1 MSTDKREN
9 VTFAERKEEFECQV
23 QTAQTI
29 AISGHMNPDGDCI
42 GSCLGLYT
50 YIVEQYPEKEVTLF
64 LEPVQDKFS
73 FLKYADQITQE
84 KKIDGPYDLFFS
96 LDCSDTDRLH
106 NFKGYFEEAKY
117 KICVDHHFTNEGFG
131 DLRFIVPDASST
143 CEVLFDM
150 FDWDKIS
157 LECAQ
162 DLYMGIVHDTG
173 VFKHTN
179 TTRKTMETAGAL
191 LEKGIHS
198 EDIIDRT
205 FYKKSY
211 VQNQILG
218 RALME
223 SIILLHGKV
232 IFSIVRKR
240 DFDFYGIDSSDLDG
254 IIDQLRVTDGSSK
267 QKNSFIR
274 FIPISD
280 NVTKLGCLSKT
291 HWKYSGRIRIK
302 GSSMSDFFLMYNA
315 AKLCHYIM
323 GSKTWFFLNIKNSAY
338 HKLIPAFLLVHLTDA
353 LPYG

>member
-9 VTFAERKEEFECQV
+9 VTFAERKEEFERQV

-162 DLYMGIVHDTG
+162 DLYMGIVHVTG

-218 RALME
+218 RALVE
-223 SIILLHGKV
+223 SILLLDGR
-232 IFSIVRKR
+232 IIVGRVRQK
-240 DFDFYGIDSSDLDG
+240 DMEFYGAIPADLDG
-254 IIDQLRVTDGSSK
+254 IVSQLRVTDGVEVAIFLYETGNHQYKVSLRSNGPVDVSAVCAYFGGGGHVKAAGCTMYGTVYDVINNLTLHIEK
-267 QKNSFIR
+267 QLEQLQ
-274 FIPISD
+274 D
-280 NVTKLGCLSKT
+280 V
-291 HWKYSGRIRIK
+291 
-302 GSSMSDFFLMYNA
+302 
-315 AKLCHYIM
+315 
-323 GSKTWFFLNIKNSAY
+323 
-338 HKLIPAFLLVHLTDA
+338 
-353 LPYG
+353 